1 MECDIITVA
10 NKSIGG
16 IYMEEFKF
24 LNPKKMLHPKNGM
37 TLEYLDKQSAIA
49 ALLVSNDET
58 KGYFVT
64 QFRPGLNKEAL
75 EVVAGLIDPGEI
87 PIQTLYREVS
97 EEAGYNKEDYDIIY
111 EEKQPLAISPGYTSE
126 RLSCYI
132 LRLKDDSIKQKAL
145 HLDEGEDL
153 TGKWYNLDEAL
164 ELSCDF
170 KTHFLI
176 RIMEVLK
183 LKRK

>member
-1 MECDIITVA
+1 MED
-10 NKSIGG
+10 
-16 IYMEEFKF
+16 FKF

-58 KGYFVT
+58 KGYFVK
-64 QFRPGLNKEAL
+64 QFRPGLMAEAV

-87 PIQTLYREVS
+87 PIDTLYREVA
-97 EEAGYNKEDYDIIY
+97 EEAGYYKEDYDIIY

-132 LRLKDDSIKQKAL
+132 LKLKDDKINQKAL
-145 HLDEGEDL
+145 RLDEGEDL
-153 TGKWYNLDEAL
+153 TGKWYDLQEVL

-170 KTHFLI
+170 KTHFLV
-176 RIMEVLK
+176 RMFENLK

>member
-1 MECDIITVA
+1 
-10 NKSIGG
+10 
-16 IYMEEFKF
+16 MEEFKF
-24 LNPKKMLHPKNGM
+24 LNPKKMIHPKNGM
-37 TLEYLDKQSAIA
+37 VLEYLDKQSAIA
-49 ALLVSNDET
+49 ALIMSHDGT

-75 EVVAGLIDPGEI
+75 EVVAGLIDPGEV
-87 PIQTLYREVS
+87 PMETLYREVS

-111 EEKQPLAISPGYTSE
+111 EEKQPLAISPGYTAE

-132 LRLKDDSIKQKAL
+132 LKLKDDSIEQKPL

-153 TGKWYNLDEAL
+153 TGKWYDLKEAL

-176 RIMEVLK
+176 RVYQLISK
-183 LKRK
+183 

>member
-1 MECDIITVA
+1 
-10 NKSIGG
+10 
-16 IYMEEFKF
+16 MEEFKF

-132 LRLKDDSIKQKAL
+132 LKLKDDSIKQKAL

-170 KTHFLI
+170 KTHFLV
-176 RIMEVLK
+176 RMYELLEMK
-183 LKRK
+183 KR